1 MHTCPHSNQVLCLH
15 CYLLSSSSP
24 TRRQPRVTS
33 AGELAKIVNV
43 FIIILSSHVFICIL
57 IIAYFCSK
65 HLQLFQA
72 KAIAAKKIWQHFSNK
87 QNIQVKINKS
97 TRRSILSLLRS
108 WSELKRFQF
117 HFQFRVSLKK
127 LFVIIGN
134 KKRSLKLGSLLSLVF
149 CRDQLLLTSAK
160 INLQVS
166 FNKMLVTNHH

>member
-1 MHTCPHSNQVLCLH
+1 MHTSPHSNQVLCLH

-87 QNIQVKINKS
+87 QNIQVKIQTQNIHVTIKIQG
-97 TRRSILSLLRS
+97 RSSLLLQERAPISTASLWRYSEFWLCDFHCVPRS
-108 WSELKRFQF
+108 AEL
-117 HFQFRVSLKK
+117 
-127 LFVIIGN
+127 
-134 KKRSLKLGSLLSLVF
+134 
-149 CRDQLLLTSAK
+149 
-160 INLQVS
+160 
-166 FNKMLVTNHH
+166 LVTLH